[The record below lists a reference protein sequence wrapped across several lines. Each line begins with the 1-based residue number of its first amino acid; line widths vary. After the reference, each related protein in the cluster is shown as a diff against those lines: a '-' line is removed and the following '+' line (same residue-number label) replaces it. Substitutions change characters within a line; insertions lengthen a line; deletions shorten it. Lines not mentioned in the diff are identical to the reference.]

1 MADVE
6 YKASKAGMI
15 NLLGSPTINAAVADC
30 AKQCRERA
38 ISMLSEDTMDN
49 DAFCSSYGT
58 DSKGM
63 ARATVYTGN
72 PHGYNACLSDNVL
85 LKALTG

>member
-6 YKASKAGMI
+6 YKPSREGMRA
-15 NLLGSPTINAAVADC
+15 LLGSPDVLAAVTDKAGQVRD
-30 AKQCRERA
+30 RA
-38 ISMLSEDTMDN
+38 NGMVSPDTMTN
-49 DAFCSSYGT
+49 DAFYSTGRI

-85 LKALTG
+85 LKALG